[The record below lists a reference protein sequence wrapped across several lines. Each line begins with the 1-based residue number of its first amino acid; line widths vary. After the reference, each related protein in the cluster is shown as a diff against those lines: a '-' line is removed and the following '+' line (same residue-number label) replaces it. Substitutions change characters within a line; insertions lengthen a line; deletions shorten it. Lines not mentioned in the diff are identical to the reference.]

1 MRIKNILFVSLIL
14 LSFFSCKKSNTV
26 NPPIAETEESI
37 QFSVTPNS
45 SSSPVEST
53 SDSLTFSIKIT
64 SKIPTAGIT
73 QNIEL
78 VRTDNQ
84 TITFSSQTN
93 ITSANF
99 DIKIGK
105 IELGVNYTLKINLR
119 SRSTSTNQSATTV
132 SITRGSNELT
142 FSAINKTT
150 SFYYDYMPNKY
161 YDVLAYC
168 LPVIQTT
175 HPGYTTS
182 NAHAQLDYDKDG
194 RLDIVIQT
202 TNFDEVAGDPILVM
216 HNDGGGNFSIKYT
229 FPGVE
234 QGRRVIVNDFDG
246 NGYLDVIVA
255 GQAGEVPRLPN
266 TPSQN
271 DPSRYQNPILI
282 KFGSGAPTATVLTDF
297 RAINHTVAAGDI
309 NNDGK
314 VDLLVPHF
322 LSNMPFYAGINNGNG
337 TFTRREIIPGINL
350 QERTWVDL
358 FDINSD
364 GFLDIFL
371 APSGNE
377 QTRVYLGSANGYSA
391 SSNIIFPDIPEFGI
405 TYTFQF
411 VDFTSDG
418 KIDVILNRV
427 KHINNP
433 YGSYKLQFLRNDG
446 NSFTDVTSQHVD
458 RATINLIGD
467 VNNPPKW
474 FDYLDQ
480 IDIDGDGY
488 RDLVAGRAS
497 YDSRGM
503 TTNLPTTY
511 TIPLWLSN
519 KRGGY
524 TGATRV
530 LTR

>member
-1 MRIKNILFVSLIL
+1 MTKIIHKYIIFLFIL
-14 LSFFSCKKSNTV
+14 LSSCKKTNTD
-26 NPPIAETEESI
+26 NLYFTETEEPI

-45 SSSPVEST
+45 STSPVEST
-53 SDSLTFSIKIT
+53 SDSLTLSIKIT

-78 VRTDNQ
+78 VRADNQ
-84 TITFSSQTN
+84 ATTFSFQTN
-93 ITSANF
+93 VTSANL
-99 DIKIGK
+99 DIKVGK

-119 SRSTSTNQSATTV
+119 SKSTSTNQSTTSV
-132 SITRGSNELT
+132 SITRGTNELA

-150 SFYYDYMPNKY
+150 SFYYDYIPNKY

-168 LPVIQTT
+168 LPVIQTS

-182 NAHAQLDYDKDG
+182 NAYAQLDYDKDG

-234 QGRRVIVNDFDG
+234 QGRRAIVNDFDG

-255 GQAGEVPRLPN
+255 GQAGEVPRLPG

-271 DPSRYQNPILI
+271 DPSRYQSPILI
-282 KFGSGAPTATVLTDF
+282 KFGSGAPTATTLSDF
-297 RAINHTVAAGDI
+297 RAINHSVAAGDI

-314 VDLLVPHF
+314 VDLLAPHF

-337 TFTRREIIPGINL
+337 TFTKQEILPGLNL

-364 GFLDIFL
+364 GYLDIFL

-377 QTRVYLGSANGYSA
+377 QTRVYFGSSSGYSL
-391 SSNIIFPDIPEFGI
+391 SNNIIFPDISEFGI

-411 VDFTSDG
+411 VDFTLDG
-418 KIDVILNRV
+418 KIDVILNRI

-446 NSFTDVTSQHVD
+446 NSFTDVTSQYVD
-458 RATINLIGD
+458 KATIPLIGD
-467 VNNPPKW
+467 ASNPPKW

-480 IDIDGDGY
+480 IDIDGDGF

-511 TIPLWLSN
+511 TIPLWFSN
-519 KRGGY
+519 KRGSY
-524 TGATRV
+524 TGGTKV